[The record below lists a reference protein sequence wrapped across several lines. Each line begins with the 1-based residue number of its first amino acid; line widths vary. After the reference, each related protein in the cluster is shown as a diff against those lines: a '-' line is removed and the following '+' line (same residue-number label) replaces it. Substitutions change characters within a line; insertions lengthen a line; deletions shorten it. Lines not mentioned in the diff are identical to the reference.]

1 MLPEETTEMK
11 PPVKVLF
18 LNTGRRL
25 IDCGVLWRLG
35 GKPDVIILAELT
47 QSSQKAYQSDLSELG
62 YEHASRPTLHSR
74 KRHVRLY
81 SKLPLETDNRFSKRG
96 NKLKN
101 NWLWCQIGDVLIS
114 GIHMPTKGMKKRPF
128 DQILAWMKKRAQSR
142 TLIIGDFNTD
152 QHDDKWGPQLKA
164 WIEFGW
170 RNLWEQSRG
179 GGKAWTFKG
188 TRKSDRPR
196 RIDHAFIGNG
206 VKKAKLKHLP
216 AFRTRG
222 LSDHSGLLVQLG

>member
-1 MLPEETTEMK
+1 M
-11 PPVKVLF
+11 KVLF

-25 IDCGVLWRLG
+25 IDCGVLQRLG
-35 GKPDVIILAELT
+35 GKPDVIILAEL
-47 QSSQKAYQSDLSELG
+47 SQGSQRHFEDGLTEFDYV
-62 YEHASRPTLHSR
+62 HMSRPTLHSR

-81 SKLPLETDNRFSKRG
+81 SRLPLESNDRFIKNG

-101 NWLWCQIGDVLIS
+101 NWLWCQIRDVLIS
-114 GIHMPTKGMKKRPF
+114 GIHMPTKGMKERPF
-128 DQILAWMKKRAQSR
+128 DQLRKWMKKQAKTR
-142 TLIIGDFNTD
+142 TLLIGDFNTD
-152 QHDDKWGPQLKA
+152 PHDEKWGPQLKA

-170 RNLWEQSRG
+170 RNLWDQTRG
-179 GGKAWTFKG
+179 GDKAWTFKG
-188 TRKSDRPR
+188 ARKSDCPR

-206 VKKAKLKHLP
+206 VKKAKLKHLL

>member
-1 MLPEETTEMK
+1 
-11 PPVKVLF
+11 VKVLF
-18 LNTGRRL
+18 LNTRKKRIDCRTLLQIGRR
-25 IDCGVLWRLG
+25 
-35 GKPDVIILAELT
+35 PDVIVLAELL
-47 QSSQKAYQSDLSELG
+47 QGSQRH
-62 YEHASRPTLHSR
+62 YEAGLVSAGFKHCSRATLHSR

-81 SKLPLETDNRFSKRG
+81 SKLPVETDNRFNKRG

-142 TLIIGDFNTD
+142 TMLIGDFNTD
-152 QHDDKWGPQLKA
+152 HHDEKCGPQLKS

-170 RNLWEQSRG
+170 RNLWDQTRG
-179 GGKAWTFKG
+179 GDKAWTFKG
-188 TRKSDRPR
+188 ARKSDRPR
-196 RIDHAFIGNG
+196 RIDHAFIGKGIN
-206 VKKAKLKHLP
+206 KAKLRHLP
-216 AFRTRG
+216 AFRKRR

>member
-1 MLPEETTEMK
+1 MK

-47 QSSQKAYQSDLSELG
+47 LGSQKAYQSDLSELG

-142 TLIIGDFNTD
+142 TMLIGDFNTD
-152 QHDDKWGPQLKA
+152 PSDKKWGPQLKS

-170 RNLWEQSRG
+170 RNLWDQTRG
-179 GGKAWTFKG
+179 GDKAWTFKG
-188 TRKSDRPR
+188 ARKSDRLR